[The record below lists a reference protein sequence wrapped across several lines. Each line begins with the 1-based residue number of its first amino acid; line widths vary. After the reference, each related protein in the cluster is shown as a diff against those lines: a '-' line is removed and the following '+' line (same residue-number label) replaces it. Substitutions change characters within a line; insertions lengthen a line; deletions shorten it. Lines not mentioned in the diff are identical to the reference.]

1 MNFTKKI
8 SKKVKILAYSMVF
21 IISLFLL
28 LSFNLEKIIEKTVG
42 IFLEPEIKVENI
54 EMSLNKISI
63 EKLEL
68 LDKNKDVLL
77 EVPDINIFYSWDSI
91 KNKSLEKVS
100 VANPKLFVKRDKN
113 GDFNLKELFSKKEKI
128 KKNKVKEEK
137 TVKDKE
143 ARKYRPNFLP
153 VREVYVNN
161 LELNLRDEKFTKIIE
176 KKIENIDIK
185 VQSNREKGIYA
196 EVLSEKSKEK
206 FKIIFKN
213 EMEPYSILIKSE
225 GFILDEY
232 VGQYISDSSNIKY
245 LGGELKTDIL
255 ISPSEKQGYI
265 KFENGNIEHSEL
277 EDGLKNIN
285 LNLNL
290 KGKDGDLVLLFDA
303 LGEKNR
309 IDAVYKN
316 GEFNSVLLF
325 ENIDY
330 KKLNKIKFIKN
341 SNLNLDK
348 IDINKMLLSLNY
360 SSEQG
365 LIANYRLI
373 PNILEINHIKI
384 EDILI
389 NLIIKDGIKKID
401 NSKIVYKVIDVEQK
415 LNIFA
420 ENDKNI
426 LKIKVNTENLDKN
439 TDILPELSLE
449 STSDISDNFIKSD
462 ININGLILKMD
473 YDRQKKDIK
482 FYNDEFYIEKL
493 KENDAL
499 KGQGLLSFSL
509 YELNNILDFKIEDN
523 IFEIKNLDIKDEKK
537 SLISL
542 NGKYNFLNKN
552 MNFDYKSENFSL
564 KRKYKNK
571 DIDISFKA
579 FGSFENKNGNLS
591 GSGELSYLNFLYDL
605 IEVKGIKGKYSI
617 YFLGKNKNI
626 DFNGKTDKIFYKNY
640 SLKDI
645 DLKLKYKNENLIV
658 SKIGNEEILLNGIIS
673 PKSNKNKIDLT
684 VRELSSKTLGIE
696 KPLFD
701 IKDLK
706 AQLIGELRNPK
717 GYIDINDVS
726 IKTLDYESNING
738 KIRLEDKKIN
748 IPNINVNDS
757 SLKAFYNID
766 TQNYNAELKI
776 NENLDK
782 YLKGKNLDYT
792 LKGEVKVK
800 GKSGNI
806 DLDSLIIGEGNLEDR
821 KLPSLVLNSS
831 YKADEYSNGIFNL
844 KNLSLNDNLGK
855 TLLLWKGYINLKNK
869 DISISSNDN
878 IELQRLKDYFKLE
891 DKVKGNIL
899 IKSNISGTL
908 DKISYLLDVNS
919 KNLSI
924 KNNNLDELK
933 ILVEGDNKKINLNK
947 FIISYLENQLIGQGF
962 YDIKNR
968 DYNFDLQSNLIELKK
983 INTKLNESKIKDISG
998 TAQLKLHLNNVG
1010 LNGFLKTDNVNLNLD
1025 KENIILKDFNS
1036 FIDIKDN
1043 KVDFKK
1049 FSAKLND
1056 GNINLNAYI
1065 RLPKNLKNI
1074 SQNLDYAFNFNLKDF
1089 NYNKKDVAKMILNS
1103 RIQGNN
1109 KKISGEILID
1119 EAIIYDIPNDYKSIW
1134 SILKKHIL
1142 KKEKKKKEVKSK
1154 NNKNGKSNKIL
1165 ERLES
1170 VDLKLRT
1177 VKPIKLDID
1186 DFNIIV
1192 GEVKGE
1198 LETDLE
1204 ITGKK
1209 GKFYILGNTE
1219 ILNGYVNVNTNK
1231 FILERALISFND
1243 TKTYIPSVNPDIFL
1257 ETRVNMDG
1265 DDLNL
1270 NINGKMKKLIYS
1282 LSSEKG
1288 SEIGNLSSLLQSNDS
1303 SSFLWESNGNKLFV
1317 KFMKNIIAGQAVDI
1331 VFGRITKATKKVL
1344 NLSKLTLKP
1353 EIVIYDANGRTIDKD
1368 KSDRSLQI
1376 YDIGAKLEIEKN
1388 LYREKLFAYSSAKI
1402 NGTNKKSNI
1411 QTTEQKIGIKEYDV
1425 GLEYRTRDGKSIGV
1439 GVGTAPDRYGYE
1451 NENYKRR
1458 NYHIDFKIRKKY
1470 NNFLEIFPF

>member
-8 SKKVKILAYSMVF
+8 SKKVKILAYSMGF

-28 LSFNLEKIIEKTVG
+28 LSFNMERVIEKTVG
-42 IFLEPEIKVENI
+42 IFLGSKIKVENI

-63 EKLEL
+63 GKLEL
-68 LDKNKDVLL
+68 LDKNEDVLL
-77 EVPDINIFYSWDSI
+77 EVPNINIFYSWNSI
-91 KNKSLEKVS
+91 KNKSLEKVL
-100 VANPKLFVKRDKN
+100 VENPKLFVKRDKN
-113 GDFNLKELFSKKEKI
+113 GDFNLKELFLKKEKT
-128 KKNKVKEEK
+128 KKNKFKEEK
-137 TVKDKE
+137 VVKDKE
-143 ARKYRPNFLP
+143 NREYKPNFLP

-161 LELNLRDEKFTKIIE
+161 LELNLKDEKFTKIVE
-176 KKIENIDIK
+176 KKIENIGIK
-185 VQSNREKGIYA
+185 VQSNKEKGIYA

-213 EMEPYSILIKSE
+213 EIESYSILIKSE

-232 VGQYISDSSNIKY
+232 VGQYISDSPNIKY

-265 KFENGNIEHSEL
+265 KFEKGNIEHSQL
-277 EDGLKNIN
+277 ENGLKNIN
-285 LNLNL
+285 LNLNFN
-290 KGKDGDLVLLFDA
+290 GKDGSLILFFDV

-309 IDAVYKN
+309 LDAVYKN

-341 SNLNLDK
+341 SNLDLDK
-348 IDINKMLLSLNY
+348 IDINKMVLSLNY
-360 SSEQG
+360 SSEKG

-373 PNILEINHIKI
+373 PNILEISHIKI
-384 EDILI
+384 KDILI
-389 NLIIKDGIKKID
+389 NLRIKDGVKKID
-401 NSKIVYKVIDVEQK
+401 NSQITYSVIDAEQK

-439 TDILPELSLE
+439 TDILPELNLE
-449 STSDISDNFIKSD
+449 SLSDISDNFIKSN

-473 YDRQKKDIK
+473 YDRQKKDVK
-482 FYNDEFYIEKL
+482 FYNDDFYIEKL
-493 KENDAL
+493 KENNIL

-509 YELNNILDFKIEDN
+509 YELNNILDFKIENNVFD
-523 IFEIKNLDIKDEKK
+523 IKNLDIKDKKK

-552 MNFDYKSENFSL
+552 MNFNYKSEDFSL

-571 DIDISFKA
+571 NIDISFKA
-579 FGSFENKNGNLS
+579 FGNFENKNGNLS
-591 GSGELSYLNFLYDL
+591 GIGELNYLSFIYDL
-605 IEVKGIKGKYSI
+605 IELKGLKGKYSTH
-617 YFLGKNKNI
+617 FLGKDKNI
-626 DFNGKTDKIFYKNY
+626 DFNGKIDKIFYKNY

-645 DLKLKYKNENLIV
+645 DLKFKYENENLIL
-658 SKIGNEEILLNGIIS
+658 SKIGNGEILLNGIIS
-673 PKSNKNKIDLT
+673 PKSNKNKINLT
-684 VRELSSKTLGIE
+684 VRKLDSKTLGIK
-696 KPLFD
+696 KPSFD

-706 AQLIGELRNPK
+706 VQLVGELRNPK
-717 GYIDINDVS
+717 GYIDINNIS
-726 IKTLDYESNING
+726 IRTLDYESKING
-738 KIRLEDKKIN
+738 KITLEDKKIN
-748 IPNINVNDS
+748 IPYINVNDS
-757 SLKAFYNID
+757 TLKAFYNID
-766 TQNYNAELKI
+766 TQNYSAEVKI

-782 YLKGKNLDYT
+782 YLKEQNLDYT

-806 DLDSLIIGEGNLEDR
+806 ELDTLISGGGNLDGRE
-821 KLPSLVLNSS
+821 LPNLVFNSS

-844 KNLSLNDNLGK
+844 KTLSLNDNLGK
-855 TLLLWKGYINLKNK
+855 PLLLWKGYINLKNK
-869 DISISSNDN
+869 DVSIFSNNN
-878 IELQRLKDYFKLE
+878 IELERLKDYLKLE
-891 DKVKGNIL
+891 NKIKGHIL

-919 KNLSI
+919 KDLSI
-924 KNNNLDELK
+924 KNNNLDDFK

-947 FIISYLENQLIGQGF
+947 FIISYLENQLVGQGS
-962 YDIKNR
+962 YDIKSG

-983 INTKLNESKIKDISG
+983 INIKLNDSKVKDIFG

-1065 RLPKNLKNI
+1065 RLPKGLKNI
-1074 SQNLDYAFNFNLKDF
+1074 SKNLDYAFNFNLKDF
-1089 NYNKKDVAKMILNS
+1089 NYNKRDVAKMILNS

-1109 KKISGEILID
+1109 KKINGEILID

-1134 SILKKHIL
+1134 SILKKRIL
-1142 KKEKKKKEVKSK
+1142 KKEKKKEEVKSK
-1154 NNKNGKSNKIL
+1154 NSKNEKSNKIL
-1165 ERLES
+1165 ESLES

-1186 DFNIIV
+1186 DFNIVV
-1192 GEVKGE
+1192 GEIKGE

-1204 ITGKK
+1204 ITGEK

-1219 ILNGYVNVNTNK
+1219 ILNGYINVNTNK
-1231 FILERALISFND
+1231 FILERALLSFND
-1243 TKTYIPSVNPDIFL
+1243 TKTYIPSINPDIFL
-1257 ETRVNMDG
+1257 ETRVNMDD

-1270 NINGKMKKLIYS
+1270 NINGKMRKLIYS

-1288 SEIGNLSSLLQSNDS
+1288 SEIGNLTSLIQNNGNSN
-1303 SSFLWESNGNKLFV
+1303 FLWESNGNKLFV

-1331 VFGRITKATKKVL
+1331 IFGRLTKSTKKVL

-1368 KSDRSLQI
+1368 KSDRSLQV

-1388 LYREKLFAYSSAKI
+1388 LYREKLFAYSSAEI

-1411 QTTEQKIGIKEYDV
+1411 QTVEQKIGIKEYDV

-1451 NENYKRR
+1451 NENYKKR

-1470 NNFLEIFPF
+1470 NNFLEIFSF